1 MNERLKF
8 LGRLEERRL
17 EAERLRLRLRGLR
30 DSLRDVLDPFE
41 TVEDLDGEKL
51 AALAVEFA
59 DLQILCREAIAEMAL
74 IRKTLGR

>member
-59 DLQILCREAIAEMAL
+59 DLQLQCREAIAEMAL